1 MTDWTATHKS
11 QAMEYWKMTG
21 FVDSDAA
28 YHEVTDKMNDYFGA
42 GMFTKVAVMRAD
54 EEKEK
59 AMQLWLDDYQCLTDR
74 RPMGTTI

>member
-42 GMFTKVAVMRAD
+42 GMFTKVAVMRYVRKL
-54 EEKEK
+54 E
-59 AMQLWLDDYQCLTDR
+59 
-74 RPMGTTI
+74 GTRYDPRVWETIGLC